1 MKHFMRQLLSM
12 MIGLLFSTLVWAA
25 PNQAA
30 LQAAWQ
36 AADKAAQK
44 GPSTAAI
51 AGQATLN
58 IPANYYFVPKM
69 QANALM
75 KAMGNS
81 ESPEL
86 YGLIVPND
94 EKDNA
99 LFTVEYQADGY
110 VKDNEAK
117 DLNPDDILQS
127 YKEGTEQANEERVKQ
142 GYPAL
147 EVTGWAQK
155 PVYDAAS
162 HRLTWAMLG
171 HDKGAG
177 TADDDGVNY
186 ETRILGRE
194 GVISITMLVNAKEL
208 SASQAKADALTTG
221 LQYNEGKKYENFSA
235 SAGDKVAEYGLAALI
250 TGAVAKKLGLFAV
263 ILAFVAKFAKLGLI
277 AVFAAFP
284 FLKRMFKRKE
294 KPEATATVAPQAADP
309 VMPATPT
316 TTAATQTTA
325 TSEAA
330 KLSELTDTTK
340 L

>member
-1 MKHFMRQLLSM
+1 MKKWMHQLLCAVV
-12 MIGLLFSTLVWAA
+12 GLLFSTLTWAA
-25 PNQAA
+25 SNQAA

-44 GPSTAAI
+44 GPSTTVI
-51 AGQATLN
+51 ANQATLS
-58 IPANYYFVPKM
+58 IPDNYYFVPQT

-86 YGLIVPND
+86 YGLIVPMD

-99 LFTVEYQADGY
+99 LFTVEYRADGY
-110 VKDNEAK
+110 VKDDEAQ

-127 YKEGTEQANEERVKQ
+127 YKEGTEQANAERVQQ

-155 PVYDAAS
+155 PVYNAAS

-171 HDKGAG
+171 HDKGAS
-177 TADDDGVNY
+177 TSENDGVNY

-194 GVISITMLVNAKEL
+194 GVISITLLVSAKEL
-208 SASQAKADALTTG
+208 SASQAKADALTAG
-221 LQYNEGKKYENFSA
+221 LKYNEGKKYENFSA
-235 SAGDKVAEYGLAALI
+235 SAGDKVAEDGLATLI
-250 TGAVAKKLGLFAV
+250 TGVVAKKLGLFAA
-263 ILAFVAKFAKLGLI
+263 ILAFLAKFAKVGLI

-284 FLKRMFKRKE
+284 FLKRFFKRKE
-294 KPEATATVAPQAADP
+294 KPQVTDNAVAPQADER
-309 VMPATPT
+309 V
-316 TTAATQTTA
+316 
-325 TSEAA
+325 
-330 KLSELTDTTK
+330 
-340 L
+340 